1 MASLCLTVA
10 GVFFLYAVYQRPQR
24 PYWPPLG
31 GLHCPLLAPRLPP
44 LPPRLPPLPPRFP
57 PLAPPRGGPPWCPD
71 PRPDPRPLWD
81 GGSWPE
87 SHSGVRGG
95 TGLGGEVGGW
105 PFAAF
110 FFFAG
115 AGAGTGTTPPP
126 PTPSPPGECVPP
138 PPRLWCGGR
147 THSLGGQGKGGHYF
161 GRRRTLF
168 CTLYI
173 CKYFVACLLPCQS
186 R

>member
-10 GVFFLYAVYQRPQR
+10 GVFFLCAVYQRPQR

-44 LPPRLPPLPPRFP
+44 LPPRLPPL
-57 PLAPPRGGPPWCPD
+57 APPRGGPPWCPD
-71 PRPDPRPLWD
+71 PWWCPDPRAGPDPRPEPRPLWD

-87 SHSGVRGG
+87 SHSGVGGG
-95 TGLGGEVGGW
+95 TGLCGEVGGW

-115 AGAGTGTTPPP
+115 AGAGTGTTDSSLALLFSGS
-126 PTPSPPGECVPP
+126 PS
-138 PPRLWCGGR
+138 
-147 THSLGGQGKGGHYF
+147 
-161 GRRRTLF
+161 
-168 CTLYI
+168 
-173 CKYFVACLLPCQS
+173 
-186 R
+186 